1 MQNHS
6 LIVTRPQVHSFKKT
20 SLSTILSWA
29 TPIEIDE
36 GKQLARN
43 FPRVFYL
50 RTGAAP
56 QVKTPIKRTGEAM
69 LKSCRTRGKRSTQP
83 SASNTTPSKLQEKIA
98 SLSTPIQV
106 GDAAQPRGEKTEALA
121 VKPSHLQKVG
131 CTRPLLA
138 VRKRSECRQ

>member
-6 LIVTRPQVHSFKKT
+6 LIVTRPQVPSFKKT
-20 SLSTILSWA
+20 SSSTIRSWA

-56 QVKTPIKRTGEAM
+56 QAKTPIKRTGEAM
-69 LKSCRTRGKRSTQP
+69 LKSCRTRGKRSTQL
-83 SASNTTPSKLQEKIA
+83 SASNTTPFKSQEKTA
-98 SLSTPIQV
+98 SLSTLIQV
-106 GDAAQPRGEKTEALA
+106 VDAAQPQGERTEVLV
-121 VKPSHLQKVG
+121 VKPSRHQRAG
-131 CTRPLLA
+131 CTRPLSA